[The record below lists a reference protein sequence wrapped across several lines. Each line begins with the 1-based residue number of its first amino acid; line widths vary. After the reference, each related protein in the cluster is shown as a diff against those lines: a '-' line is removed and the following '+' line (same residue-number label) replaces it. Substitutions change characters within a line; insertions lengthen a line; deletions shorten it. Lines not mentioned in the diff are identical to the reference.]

1 MKKVFYIVIALVM
14 LATSCKDNDVNVF
27 DKTADER
34 AAEAIA
40 NLKTKLTAPANGW
53 RVRYRPEGTSGS
65 FWVLMQ
71 FDSEGRVTIKSDL
84 SADDGAYHE
93 QTVTYRVDS
102 SLGLELIIE
111 SYSFFAYLFEQ
122 NDASFF
128 AEYEFLYANETPEG
142 ELVFQSKS
150 DRGEKT
156 ILLFE
161 PAAAGDEDLLGMEVA
176 ENLDIM
182 ADDIQRFSSSYK
194 LIYENKDIILYL
206 SMDELRRIL
215 TISTASKKSNTTST
229 REIDFTTPYIIE
241 GNSIVFDEELSG
253 TFLGVSVKISSI
265 QLDGLSDATLMACG
279 APVAI
284 HNLAGETSAN
294 DDVLLETTLV
304 DANGKKFIKN
314 DYLQA
319 PIQYIFDNGV
329 SQGTQVAE
337 DITGAAALQL
347 YYKAEL
353 NDGSELTALG
363 FFIQNADGT
372 RTFALKE
379 FTAVITDNHVV
390 FTFADDF
397 TIFEN
402 EDTDADLDNINIYLD
417 KLTEGDETYVYEYSE
432 GIFEFYNA
440 CNGWSFVFVVPN

>member
-1 MKKVFYIVIALVM
+1 M
-14 LATSCKDNDVNVF
+14 
-27 DKTADER
+27 
-34 AAEAIA
+34 
-40 NLKTKLTAPANGW
+40 
-53 RVRYRPEGTSGS
+53 
-65 FWVLMQ
+65 
-71 FDSEGRVTIKSDL
+71 TIKSDL

-93 QTVTYRVDS
+93 QTVTYRIDS

-122 NDASFF
+122 NDASFL

-161 PAAAGDEDLLGMEVA
+161 PAAAGDEDLLGLEVA

-194 LIYENKDIILYL
+194 LIYQNKDIILYL

-279 APVAI
+279 APVTI

-353 NDGSELTALG
+353 NDGSE
-363 FFIQNADGT
+363 
-372 RTFALKE
+372 
-379 FTAVITDNHVV
+379 
-390 FTFADDF
+390 
-397 TIFEN
+397 
-402 EDTDADLDNINIYLD
+402 
-417 KLTEGDETYVYEYSE
+417 
-432 GIFEFYNA
+432 
-440 CNGWSFVFVVPN
+440 C